1 MTNYNF
7 TPLAWHY
14 ALPVFGV
21 FACLLLLQLGLALVN
36 DQINLT
42 PDESAI
48 SFLERICVRVLD
60 WIVILLLAGLI
71 AGAWL
76 VAVRDSQRCPHRVT
90 TSINGRVISS
100 MMVTNP
106 AHIEWQ
112 TKQVFTTN
120 GLEYRQVP
128 VTNYYWQVWSIFK

>member
-21 FACLLLLQLGLALVN
+21 FACFLLLQLGLSLVN
-36 DQINLT
+36 DQLNQA
-42 PDESAI
+42 PDDYDPAG
-48 SFLERICVRVLD
+48 FERLCVRVLD
-60 WIVILLLAGLI
+60 WIIMLLLAGLI

-76 VAVRDSQRCPHRVT
+76 VAVRDSQLCPHRVT

-106 AHIEWQ
+106 AYMDWE
-112 TKQVFTTN
+112 TKEIITTN

-128 VTNYYWQVWSIFK
+128 VTNYYWQVWSLFK